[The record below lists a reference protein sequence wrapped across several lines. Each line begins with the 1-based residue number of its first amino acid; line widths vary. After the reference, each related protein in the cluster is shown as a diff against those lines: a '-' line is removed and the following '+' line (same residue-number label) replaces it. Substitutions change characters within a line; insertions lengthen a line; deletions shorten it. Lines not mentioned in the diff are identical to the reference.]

1 MKVGEPGTLYLVGT
15 PIGNRGDMTS
25 RARQVLAEVAAVAC
39 EDTRT
44 CRRLYAWLD
53 VPVPDVITY
62 HDHNI
67 ETALPRVIARLE
79 TGDEV
84 ALVTD
89 AGMPAIQ
96 DPGYRLVVAARERGI
111 EVVPGPGPSAF
122 LIALAASGLP
132 TDRFAFLGFAPRRG
146 RESWWRETLTR
157 PETIVVYE
165 APKRV
170 GGTVAAIA
178 GLDPERPVCLAR
190 ELTKLHEEFVTG
202 AAKVVSQILVTRE
215 APIKGECVLVVGGA
229 GVADASTVALPWPD
243 ALARLE
249 VSRAGSAMSARDR
262 VEVMACVYPT
272 ARNAIYRA
280 VHGADDRVGEGE

>member
-1 MKVGEPGTLYLVGT
+1 MTAGEPAKLYLVGT

-25 RARQVLAEVAAVAC
+25 RARQVLAEVPAVAC

-44 CRRLYAWLD
+44 CRRLFAWLD
-53 VPVPDVITY
+53 VPMPDVIAY

-67 ETALPRVIARLE
+67 DTALPTVIARLE
-79 TGDEV
+79 IGDDV

-96 DPGYRLVVAARERGI
+96 DPGYRLVVGARQRGI
-111 EVVPGPGPSAF
+111 EVVPVPGPSAL

-146 RESWWRETLTR
+146 RESWWREALTR
-157 PETIVVYE
+157 LETIVVYE
-165 APKRV
+165 APGRV
-170 GGTVAAIA
+170 EATAAAIT
-178 GLDPERPVCLAR
+178 GLAPDRPVCLAR
-190 ELTKLHEEFVTG
+190 ELTKLHEEFVIGT
-202 AAKVVSQILVTRE
+202 AEEVSRSLEGRE
-215 APIKGECVLVVGGA
+215 EPVKGECVLVVGGA
-229 GVADASTVALPWPD
+229 GTSDGAALPWPT

-249 VSRAGSAMSARDR
+249 ASRAGHTMSARDR
-262 VEVMACVYPT
+262 VEVMACAYPA

-280 VHGADDRVGEGE
+280 VHGPDDRAGAPE